1 MKSLHIH
8 DLTVAVIQNKNMPP
22 VDLVLFEESPFR
34 LNPQLVNADIT
45 HLAGEKLNQLLKET
59 EKEYQDKDIDCLKFD
74 IHLIQNAPDLQFI
87 PIYMLAW
94 AKCNRCYV
102 SKVTDLY

>member
-1 MKSLHIH
+1 MKKLHIH
-8 DLTVAVIQNKNMPP
+8 EFTVATIQTENMSPA
-22 VDLVLFEESPFR
+22 DLVLFQKSPFR

-45 HLAGEKLNQLLKET
+45 HLVGQKLSQLLKET
-59 EKEYQDKDIDCLKFD
+59 EKEYQGKDIDCLKFD

-94 AKCNRCYV
+94 AKFNRCYI